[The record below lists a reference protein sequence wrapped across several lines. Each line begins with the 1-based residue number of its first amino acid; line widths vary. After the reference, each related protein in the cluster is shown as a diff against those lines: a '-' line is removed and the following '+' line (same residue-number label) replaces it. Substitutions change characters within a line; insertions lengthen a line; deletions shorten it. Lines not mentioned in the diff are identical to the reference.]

1 MGRIARV
8 PSRLAFGNLTVSEGT
23 PEERGIHRV
32 VRQNLK
38 GPLKVLSHLDAAF
51 DREQHHRF
59 EIARPFVPEESRTLV
74 ITDVDQRHR
83 ATIVGAP

>member
-38 GPLKVLSHLDAAF
+38 GPLKVLSHLDPAL
-51 DREQHHRF
+51 DGQQHHLL
-59 EIARPFVPEESRTLV
+59 EVAGAFVPEESRTLV

-83 ATIVGAP
+83 ATIAGAP